1 MEPAGRITRTTCMS
15 PRSPLHWPLP
25 ACFLLVL
32 IVLGACGRPMVGE
45 TERSACRI
53 QLRDSTNNKD
63 SLLQLREIGDEHY
76 IGTAGLDTTVPL
88 SVEVRVLAGDRLDV
102 DRELISITFTQ
113 LKQQYV
119 MPISDTQ
126 RTFVTVEGHACTV
139 DERSL
144 LYYLVLKWFP
154 QT

>member
-1 MEPAGRITRTTCMS
+1 MEPNCIS
-15 PRSPLHWPLP
+15 PRGPRP
-25 ACFLLVL
+25 ACLLAGLVAL
-32 IVLGACGRPMVGE
+32 IALGACGRPMVGE
-45 TERSACRI
+45 EERAACRI
-53 QLRDSTNNKD
+53 QLRDATHNKD

-76 IGTAGLDTTVPL
+76 IGTEGLDTTVPL

-102 DRELISITFTQ
+102 DRALIPITFTQ
-113 LKQQYV
+113 LKKQYV

-144 LYYLVLKWFP
+144 LYYLVLEWFP